1 MRFFYTYRA
10 QMSETIEKDPRYSE
24 SNLIWLDMEM
34 TGLQPEV
41 NRIIEIA
48 SVITDAQLNVLSEG
62 PVIAIHQSEA
72 VMKSMDSWN
81 TATHSRSGLT
91 KRVLES
97 TISEEEATD
106 ICLEHWSRFVPA
118 GKSPMC
124 GNTIGQDR
132 RFMARWMP
140 RLEAY
145 FHYRS
150 IDVSTLKELA
160 RRWKPEVVSSFKK
173 ATRHEALSDILESID
188 ELKHYR
194 AHMLKI

>member
-1 MRFFYTYRA
+1 MTMIERDRA
-10 QMSETIEKDPRYSE
+10 YSN

-48 SVITDAQLNVLSEG
+48 AVITDAQLNILHKC
-62 PVIAIHQSEA
+62 PVIAVHQDEFT
-72 VMKSMDSWN
+72 MTHMDEWN
-81 TATHSRSGLT
+81 TTTHTRSGLIG
-91 KRVLES
+91 RVLAS
-97 TISEEEATD
+97 QIDEEKATD
-106 ICLEHWSRFVPA
+106 LFLSEFSRFVPP

-140 RLEAY
+140 RLESF

-150 IDVSTLKELA
+150 IDVSTLKELVK
-160 RRWKPEVVSSFKK
+160 RWKPEVLTSFKK
-173 ATRHEALSDILESID
+173 STRHEALSDILESID

-194 AHMLKI
+194 KNIMTI

>member
-1 MRFFYTYRA
+1 MT
-10 QMSETIEKDPRYSE
+10 QKDPRYSD
-24 SNLIWLDMEM
+24 SNLIWIDMEM

-41 NRIIEIA
+41 NRVIEIA
-48 SVITDAQLNVLSEG
+48 AVITDAQLNIIHKG
-62 PVIAIHQSEA
+62 PVIAIHQSEWT
-72 VMKSMDSWN
+72 MNHMDEWN
-81 TATHSRSGLT
+81 TTHHGASGLT

-97 TISEEEATD
+97 TVDEEQATD
-106 ICLEHWSRFVPA
+106 MCLEEFARFVGR

-140 RLEAY
+140 RLEDY

-160 RRWKPEVVSSFKK
+160 RRWDPATLAGFQKS
-173 ATRHEALSDILESID
+173 TRHEALSDILESID
-188 ELKHYR
+188 ELKYYR
-194 AHMLKI
+194 EKIMKI